1 MRAAEDAV
9 RERCGGHRGRQ
20 ASEDVTWAWEVASRE
35 RRGRRGRERRGHVY
49 GLHYS
54 LNR

>member
-20 ASEDVTWAWEVASRE
+20 ASEDVTCAWEVASRE
-35 RRGRRGRERRGHVY
+35 RRGRRGEGEAGARIWST
-49 GLHYS
+49 LS
-54 LNR
+54 S